1 MEELINQT
9 QKLLATTFELYFKA
23 NVYHWNVEGRNFP
36 QDHEFFGEFYADV
49 YGSVDPLAEHV
60 RQLGAYTSST
70 LKRFDELSDLSET
83 PAMPADPITMYRDLL
98 ANNNIYQT
106 KLLELYNMAERYS
119 QIGLSNFLQARIEAH
134 KKHEWMLK
142 SVLKGQ

>member
-1 MEELINQT
+1 MEELINQA

-36 QDHEFFGEFYADV
+36 QDHEFFGDFYSDV
-49 YGSVDPLAEHV
+49 YGTVDPLAEHV
-60 RQLGAYTSST
+60 RQLGAYTPST

-83 PAMPADPITMYRDLL
+83 PAMPTDPITMYRDLL
-98 ANNNIYQT
+98 ANNSIYQT

-119 QIGLSNFLQARIEAH
+119 QIGLSNFLQGRIEAH

-142 SVLKGQ
+142 SVLRGQ